1 MEMEDLIKKL
11 EQSTAAQ
18 QEANCLQREANR
30 VQRQEWGLPDLEV
43 SEPEVSELQRV
54 LARVAWPAPL
64 QESPVV
70 GVEKVTLP
78 AREENDALIYC
89 NPMSVSLYDYTAR
102 TVEDLSIQ
110 KGERLEIIKEEG
122 DWIYVRK
129 QTEEC
134 KEEEGYVPR
143 SFIRLV
149 GSIEAEPWYFEH
161 ITKRMDAKRCLLR
174 EENEEGAF
182 LVWKNKE
189 QGHYYLSVSS
199 QFKEQILNEIV
210 IMKEL
215 NHERLL
221 KLYAVCTQE
230 EPFYIVTELMRNG
243 SLSKFLKVR
252 NGDAARH
259 YKILEAVDLFY
270 LVERKKFISV
280 SQLVK
285 YYTQHADGLCA
296 QLNKPCVMLDLPSI
310 PTLSHF
316 TADQWEVE
324 RSTLKKVKWLD
335 RGEFGNVWEGIWN
348 NTTDVAIKELSGIL
362 LFTNQ
367 IAEGMSYL
375 ERQNII
381 HMDLRADNIL
391 LTGMLTCKISDF
403 GLAQFTNTQ
412 TQMEGMGKTDCV
424 KFLLSGMRM
433 SPPEGCPD
441 SLYDIMLL
449 CWKQNSLE
457 RPAFIEL
464 HGKLLK
470 LIQASLVEETIG
482 GLEE

>member
-1 MEMEDLIKKL
+1 MGN
-11 EQSTAAQ
+11 AACCKQ
-18 QEANCLQREANR
+18 YCPGCPCSCCLC
-30 VQRQEWGLPDLEV
+30 P
-43 SEPEVSELQRV
+43 
-54 LARVAWPAPL
+54 
-64 QESPVV
+64 
-70 GVEKVTLP
+70 
-78 AREENDALIYC
+78 EENDALIYC

-174 EENEEGAF
+174 VENGDGAF

-189 QGHYYLSVSS
+189 QGHYYLS
-199 QFKEQILNEIV
+199 
-210 IMKEL
+210 
-215 NHERLL
+215 
-221 KLYAVCTQE
+221 
-230 EPFYIVTELMRNG
+230 
-243 SLSKFLKVR
+243 VR

-296 QLNKPCVMLDLPSI
+296 ELDKPCVMLDLPSI

-348 NTTDVAIKELSGIL
+348 NTTDVAIKELSVSSQFKEQIL
-362 LFTNQ
+362 NEIVIMKELNHERLLKLYAVCTQEEPFYIVTELMRNGSLSKFLKDHNEKKDLEFSLMIDFAVQ
-367 IAEGMSYL
+367 IAEGMAYL
-375 ERQNII
+375 ERQKII

-391 LTGMLTCKISDF
+391 LTGMLSCKISDF

-412 TQMEGMGKTDCV
+412 TQMEGVKVPIKWMAPEVFNRNEFTIKCDVWSFGVLLTEIITYGQEPYPGMGKTDCV

-482 GLEE
+482 GPEE

>member
-1 MEMEDLIKKL
+1 MGNVACCKEHCTGCPC
-11 EQSTAAQ
+11 SC
-18 QEANCLQREANR
+18 CLY
-30 VQRQEWGLPDLEV
+30 
-43 SEPEVSELQRV
+43 
-54 LARVAWPAPL
+54 
-64 QESPVV
+64 PV
-70 GVEKVTLP
+70 
-78 AREENDALIYC
+78 ENDALIYC

-102 TVEDLSIQ
+102 TAEDLSIQ
-110 KGERLEIIKEEG
+110 KGDRLEILKEEE

-129 QTEEC
+129 QVEEG

-174 EENEEGAF
+174 VENGEGAF
-182 LVWKNKE
+182 LVWKSEE
-189 QGHYYLSVSS
+189 QRHYYLSERKQFISVSQLVKYYTQHEDGLCTQLDKPCVKLDLPSIHTLSHFTADQWEVERSTLKKVKWLDSGEFGNVWEGIWNNTTDVAIKEVNVSS

-230 EPFYIVTELMRNG
+230 EPFCIVTELMRNG
-243 SLSKFLKVR
+243 SLSKFLK
-252 NGDAARH
+252 DH
-259 YKILEAVDLFY
+259 SEKKDLEYSLMIDFAV
-270 LVERKKFISV
+270 
-280 SQLVK
+280 
-285 YYTQHADGLCA
+285 
-296 QLNKPCVMLDLPSI
+296 
-310 PTLSHF
+310 
-316 TADQWEVE
+316 
-324 RSTLKKVKWLD
+324 
-335 RGEFGNVWEGIWN
+335 
-348 NTTDVAIKELSGIL
+348 
-362 LFTNQ
+362 Q

-391 LTGMLTCKISDF
+391 LTGMLSCKISDF
-403 GLAQFTNTQ
+403 GLAHFTNNQ
-412 TQMEGMGKTDCV
+412 IQMEDVKVPIKWMAPEVFNRSEFTIKCDVWSFGILLTEIITYGQEPYPGMSKTDCV
-424 KFLLSGMRM
+424 KFLLNGRRM

-464 HGKLLK
+464 HGKLLN
-470 LIQASLVEETIG
+470 LIQASLVEETLG
-482 GLEE
+482 GPEE

>member
-1 MEMEDLIKKL
+1 MGN
-11 EQSTAAQ
+11 AACCKQ
-18 QEANCLQREANR
+18 YCPGCPCSCCLC
-30 VQRQEWGLPDLEV
+30 P
-43 SEPEVSELQRV
+43 
-54 LARVAWPAPL
+54 
-64 QESPVV
+64 
-70 GVEKVTLP
+70 
-78 AREENDALIYC
+78 EENDALIYC

-174 EENEEGAF
+174 VENGEGAF

-189 QGHYYLSVSS
+189 QGHYYLS
-199 QFKEQILNEIV
+199 
-210 IMKEL
+210 
-215 NHERLL
+215 
-221 KLYAVCTQE
+221 
-230 EPFYIVTELMRNG
+230 
-243 SLSKFLKVR
+243 VR

-348 NTTDVAIKELSGIL
+348 NTTDVAIKELSDHNEKKDLEFSLMID
-362 LFTNQ
+362 FAVQ

-391 LTGMLTCKISDF
+391 LTGMLSCKISDF

-412 TQMEGMGKTDCV
+412 TQMEGVKVPIKWMAPEVFNRNEFTIKCDVWSFGVLLTEIITYGQEPYPGMGKTDCV

-482 GLEE
+482 GPEE